1 MRKKNYIFL
10 SFVFIS
16 FHISIHLGMA
26 SVKNKTVFCLLLLF
40 IITNS
45 IHGFYLYHQ
54 PTYIEA
60 ESNIND
66 DLSSDHSFDLRSV
79 LWPKICFT
87 GLMKKSGHP
96 NRHHITKRNTRKCYP
111 FDDV

>member
-1 MRKKNYIFL
+1 
-10 SFVFIS
+10 
-16 FHISIHLGMA
+16 MA
-26 SVKNKTVFCLLLLF
+26 SVKNKVVCCLLLLF

-45 IHGFYLYHQ
+45 IHGFYLYHH
-54 PTYIEA
+54 PTIED
-60 ESNIND
+60 ESNINE
-66 DLSSDHSFDLRSV
+66 DLSSDHSIDLRSV

-87 GLMKKSGHP
+87 ALMKKSGHP